1 MAEVQGQLQAVPPSV
16 DLQTYV
22 GYCVC
27 SCLFVLVPGTHRYS
41 RTCGI
46 ITILVVLRERHSK
59 LGKFTDGP
67 DTPDYQHTC
76 VAVKIKYS
84 PTVP

>member
-1 MAEVQGQLQAVPPSV
+1 MAEVHGQTEAMPQSTDSQANVSN
-16 DLQTYV
+16 
-22 GYCVC
+22 CVC
-27 SCLFVLVPGTHRYS
+27 SCLLVPVPGTSRYS
-41 RTCGI
+41 GTCGI
-46 ITILVVLRERHSK
+46 ITILVVLRERHNK

-76 VAVKIKYS
+76 VVVKIKYS